1 MTESSMNK
9 VLTVMLAGG
18 VGERLY
24 PLTRDIAKPAV
35 PFGGNYRIIDIPL
48 SNSINSGLR
57 KVYILTQYKALTLNR
72 HIRQAWNIVSPELGE
87 FIEVMPPTKRVSEHW
102 YRGTAD
108 AVYQNGQS
116 IESEG
121 LPYTLILSADHVYK
135 MNYQYMLDWHINH
148 GADVTLATTQVTPQ
162 EAGRFG
168 IVDIDSDFRI
178 TGFEEKPDNGPVRSR
193 FNPAMCSA
201 SMGVYLF
208 STKVLLK
215 ALEDEH
221 ERRNTTH
228 DFGKDI
234 LPRLVQEGLQVYAYD
249 FVDENKKEIR
259 YWRDIGALDAYY
271 DANMDLVSVN
281 PVFNLYDEEWPVR
294 TYQPQYPPA
303 KFVFAE
309 EGRRMGVS
317 INSMICAG
325 SIISGGR
332 VVNTILSPGVRVNSY
347 SEIESSLL
355 FHNVN
360 VGRHSRVRRAIID
373 SGVVLPE
380 GTEIGFDVEKDR
392 RKGHIVTDSGI
403 VVVHRDS
410 PGVTGQP
417 DMAGLDGV
425 GRRGIIHDVAP

>member
-1 MTESSMNK
+1 MNK

-18 VGERLY
+18 AGERLF

-35 PFGGNYRIIDIPL
+35 PFGGNYRVIDITL

-57 KVYILTQYKALTLNR
+57 KIYILTQYKALVLNR

-87 FIEVMPPTKRVSEHW
+87 FIEVLPPTKRVSEHW

-108 AVYQNGQS
+108 AVYQNAQS
-116 IESEG
+116 IEAEG
-121 LPYTLILSADHVYK
+121 LPYTLILSADHIYK
-135 MNYQYMLDWHINH
+135 MNYQYMLDWHVLH
-148 GADVTLATTQVTPQ
+148 GADVTVATTQVTPE
-162 EAGRFG
+162 EASRFG
-168 IVDIDSDFRI
+168 IVEIDSNFRI
-178 TGFEEKPDNGPVRSR
+178 TGFEEKPHQNPARSR
-193 FNPAMCSA
+193 FNADMCSA

-208 STKVLLK
+208 STRALLDVL
-215 ALEDEH
+215 AEAHGDA
-221 ERRNTTH
+221 NTSH

-234 LPRLVQEGLQVYAYD
+234 LPRLVERGHSVYAYD
-249 FVDENKKEIR
+249 FIDENKKEVR
-259 YWRDIGALDAYY
+259 YWRDIGTLDAYY
-271 DANMDLVSVN
+271 EANMDLVSVS

-325 SIISGGR
+325 CIVSGGR
-332 VVNTILSPGVRVNSY
+332 VVNTVLSPGVRVNSY
-347 SEIESSLL
+347 SEVESSIL

-360 VGRHSRVRRAIID
+360 VGRHSRLRRSIID
-373 SGVVLPE
+373 SGVQLPE
-380 GTEIGFDVEKDR
+380 GTELGFDVEKDR
-392 RKGHIVTDSGI
+392 KKGHIVTPAGI

-410 PGVTGQP
+410 PGVNG
-417 DMAGLDGV
+417 
-425 GRRGIIHDVAP
+425 HF

>member
-1 MTESSMNK
+1 MNK

-18 VGERLY
+18 VGERLF

-35 PFGGNYRIIDIPL
+35 PFGGNYRIIDITL

-57 KVYILTQYKALTLNR
+57 KIYILTQYKALILNR

-87 FIEVMPPTKRVSEHW
+87 FIEVLPPTKRVSEHW

-108 AVYQNGQS
+108 AVYQNAQS
-116 IESEG
+116 IEAEG
-121 LPYTLILSADHVYK
+121 LPYTLILSADHIYK
-135 MNYQYMLDWHINH
+135 MNYQYMLDWHMLH
-148 GADVTLATTQVTPQ
+148 GADVTVATTQVTPE
-162 EAGRFG
+162 EASRFG
-168 IVDIDSDFRI
+168 IVEIDSIFRI
-178 TGFEEKPDNGPVRSR
+178 TGFKEKPRQSPARSR
-193 FNPAMCSA
+193 FNPEMCSA

-208 STKVLLK
+208 STRALLDVL
-215 ALEDEH
+215 AQAHSDA
-221 ERRNTTH
+221 NTSH

-234 LPRLVQEGLQVYAYD
+234 LPRLVQRGHSVYAYD
-249 FVDENKKEIR
+249 FIDENKKEVR
-259 YWRDIGALDAYY
+259 YWRDIGTLDAYY
-271 DANMDLVSVN
+271 EANMDLVSVS
-281 PVFNLYDEEWPVR
+281 PVFNLYDEDWVVR

-325 SIISGGR
+325 CIVSGGR
-332 VVNTILSPGVRVNSY
+332 VVNTVLSPGVRVNSY
-347 SEIESSLL
+347 SEVESSIL

-360 VGRHSRVRRAIID
+360 VGRHSRLRRAIID
-373 SGVVLPE
+373 SGVQLPE

-392 RKGHIVTDSGI
+392 KKGHIVTPGGI

-410 PGVTGQP
+410 PGVNGQF
-417 DMAGLDGV
+417 
-425 GRRGIIHDVAP
+425 

>member
-1 MTESSMNK
+1 MNK

-18 VGERLY
+18 AGERLF

-35 PFGGNYRIIDIPL
+35 PFGGNYRVIDITL

-57 KVYILTQYKALTLNR
+57 KIYILTQYKALVLNR

-87 FIEVMPPTKRVSEHW
+87 FIEVLPPTKRVSEHW

-108 AVYQNGQS
+108 AVYQNAQS
-116 IESEG
+116 IEVED
-121 LPYTLILSADHVYK
+121 LPYTLILSADHIYK
-135 MNYQYMLDWHINH
+135 MNYQYMLDWHVLH
-148 GADVTLATTQVTPQ
+148 GADVTVATTQVTP
-162 EAGRFG
+162 EETSRFG
-168 IVDIDSDFRI
+168 IVEIDSNFRI
-178 TGFEEKPDNGPVRSR
+178 TGFEEKPRENPARSR
-193 FNPAMCSA
+193 FNADMCSA

-208 STKVLLK
+208 STRALLDVL
-215 ALEDEH
+215 AEAHGDA
-221 ERRNTTH
+221 NTSH

-234 LPRLVQEGLQVYAYD
+234 LPRLVERGHSVYAYD
-249 FVDENKKEIR
+249 FIDENKKEVR
-259 YWRDIGALDAYY
+259 YWRDIGTLDAYY
-271 DANMDLVSVN
+271 EANMDLVSVS

-325 SIISGGR
+325 CIVSGGR
-332 VVNTILSPGVRVNSY
+332 VVNTVLSPGVRVNSY
-347 SEIESSLL
+347 SEVESSIL

-360 VGRHSRVRRAIID
+360 VGRHSRLRRSIID
-373 SGVVLPE
+373 SGVQLPE

-392 RKGHIVTDSGI
+392 KKGHIVTPGGI

-410 PGVTGQP
+410 PGVNG
-417 DMAGLDGV
+417 
-425 GRRGIIHDVAP
+425 HF